1 MDTTEQRLT
10 RVEEAVG
17 FTDHAV
23 SELNAALIEA
33 HRRIDLLEQQ
43 LRALRARV
51 DAGGATPGAG
61 GDDADP
67 APSPPDDDH

>member
-1 MDTTEQRLT
+1 MDPTERRLT
-10 RVEEAVG
+10 RLEEAVG

-33 HRRIDLLEQQ
+33 QKRIDLLEQM

-51 DAGGATPGAG
+51 DAAAAPPNPDEEAPGV
-61 GDDADP
+61 
-67 APSPPDDDH
+67 APMPEGE